1 MARAKNKYNEVE
13 IWNTKAPLC
22 LCSSVNISWGK
33 SSIAGGVQLMLMTFP
48 PESSITRIYINYI
61 ILWFTVLIFNV
72 NINYNMI
79 IYINSYVDLNYIEWT
94 QLFDQLW
101 DLNPGPRKLA
111 GLVWNVCTVQHY
123 KYVCIIVQMC
133 TICRTSCVWQN
144 RAWAHSWNY
153 QTNQS

>member
-1 MARAKNKYNEVE
+1 MSLFFSEHIMGKVIHCWRCAVNADDVSSWKFN
-13 IWNTKAPLC
+13 NT
-22 LCSSVNISWGK
+22 
-33 SSIAGGVQLMLMTFP
+33 
-48 PESSITRIYINYI
+48 YIYI

-79 IYINSYVDLNYIEWT
+79 IYINLYVDLNYIEWT

-144 RAWAHSWNY
+144 RAWAQSWNY